1 LEGSPGSPAAGCG
14 IDRQASHAAGREGRT
29 IPAQHSCPAPGSLR
43 CALLFRP
50 SPRPLAG
57 LGLREMPDRDDIGSF
72 CAEDRVGPDFD
83 LLYRNH
89 APALRRRLRARVR
102 SHEEANDLVQ
112 DAFARLLGARSLS
125 SVRDPCAFLN
135 RIVRNLLIDRSRRL
149 SARFPHVSIDVDA
162 DIAVAPDQGQ
172 EIEVEQMR
180 QRYRELVQ
188 LLPPRTRE
196 VFILHRLD
204 GHSYKD
210 IAARLDISVRTV
222 EWHIAQAI
230 VRISRGLDGE

>member
-1 LEGSPGSPAAGCG
+1 MS
-14 IDRQASHAAGREGRT
+14 
-29 IPAQHSCPAPGSLR
+29 
-43 CALLFRP
+43 
-50 SPRPLAG
+50 
-57 LGLREMPDRDDIGSF
+57 DRDEIGSF
-72 CAEDRVGPDFD
+72 GEGDGAAPDFD

-89 APALRRRLRARVR
+89 APGLRRRLRARVK

-125 SVRDPCAFLN
+125 RVRDPGAFLN

-149 SARFPHVSIDVDA
+149 SARSPHVQIGFGDE
-162 DIAVAPDQGQ
+162 IAVLPDQGQ
-172 EIEVEQMR
+172 AIEIEQMR
-180 QRYRELVQ
+180 QRYRELVG

-196 VFILHRLD
+196 VFVLHRVD
-204 GHSYKD
+204 GHSYRE

-230 VRISRGLDGE
+230 FRIGRGLDGE

>member
-1 LEGSPGSPAAGCG
+1 MS
-14 IDRQASHAAGREGRT
+14 DYN
-29 IPAQHSCPAPGSLR
+29 
-43 CALLFRP
+43 
-50 SPRPLAG
+50 
-57 LGLREMPDRDDIGSF
+57 DIGSF
-72 CAEDRVGPDFD
+72 CGEDDAGPDFD
-83 LLYRNH
+83 VLYRDH
-89 APALRRRLRARVR
+89 APGLRRRLRARVR

-125 SVRDPCAFLN
+125 SIRDPGAFLN

-149 SARFPHVSIDVDA
+149 SARSPHVSIDVGD

-172 EIEVEQMR
+172 AIEVEQMR
-180 QRYRELVQ
+180 ERYCELVQ

-196 VFILHRLD
+196 VFTLHRID